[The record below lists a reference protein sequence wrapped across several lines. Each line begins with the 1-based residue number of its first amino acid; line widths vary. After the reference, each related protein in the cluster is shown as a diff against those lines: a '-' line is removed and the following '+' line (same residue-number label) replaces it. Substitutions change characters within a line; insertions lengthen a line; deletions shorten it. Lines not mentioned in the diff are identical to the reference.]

1 MVALANQTIDD
12 TNSHDGSAP
21 DALRR
26 LLCTCP
32 ESVLTGAGELADIL
46 SQGGKVSVLGYR
58 GDHWLLLAGN
68 EAVCDEEDLR
78 DIDPTAQDTGSV
90 GSLVFGPGVALA
102 FAEQDTIN
110 RFGVEQLRQAC
121 VWLAQAQRADLSH
134 ERMHDAT
141 EEADSQR
148 AVADQILTVRDVD
161 QVLLS
166 ITNQTLGMLQAD
178 ICGVF
183 LREDD
188 ELQMRCCTGHRVVTT
203 ERLRMR
209 RGQGVAGLVFDTGEV
224 AKVDSYLDDRTISQ
238 DFMSLAEQEQTRSAL
253 AVPLRAHGELIGVL
267 EVWRRRHSVFTARD
281 VRRLASLSDLATIA
295 IENAHLYEQQR
306 RANSE
311 LRETHADL
319 QHKLSLLRR
328 SSALQRSLIQAVLD
342 DTATPTAIAQ
352 LVGQE
357 MQCQV
362 AVLADDYQIEVV
374 YPPDF
379 AVTGLAEHITKSNAD
394 ATTSARRELVG
405 GIRCWVA
412 GVRAGGNSFGAVCLI
427 GGDES
432 DEVMEAACGQAA
444 MASSLARAE
453 QHAASRARA
462 EAFDQILWDL
472 LSGPEQ
478 HRMAARTRA
487 QHMGV
492 RLKGPHRIIYGQFD
506 NLTALAARRGWD
518 TSGCERAR
526 RDTLDAIRTAHET
539 PALQL
544 AGMRGDCIV
553 AIAAVDDRALVREL
567 MDTVNTAAGAVS
579 GGELALSW
587 GVSTVR
593 ENPCDYP
600 SAFNEAKTALAAARR
615 LATGGVTLYDELG
628 IVRLLLGSHEDPDYH
643 AFISEVTQPI
653 IDYDRRHDGALMAT
667 LRGFFDADCSQKEAA
682 KRMYV
687 HHKTLSYRLERIK
700 DIAGLDLARHADR
713 MRADLALR
721 LLDVTETMDNPNTV

>member
-1 MVALANQTIDD
+1 MAALANPTIDNAD
-12 TNSHDGSAP
+12 RHDGSVP
-21 DALRR
+21 DSLRR
-26 LLCTCP
+26 LLCSCV
-32 ESVLTGAGELADIL
+32 ESVFTGAGELSDVL

-58 GDHWLLLAGN
+58 GDHWMLLAGN
-68 EAVCDEEDLR
+68 EAVCDEDDLR
-78 DIDPTAQDTGSV
+78 DIDPTGQDTGQR
-90 GSLVFGPGVALA
+90 GRLVFGPGVALA
-102 FAEQDTIN
+102 FAEHDSIN
-110 RFGVEQLRQAC
+110 WFGVEQLRQAC
-121 VWLAQAQRADLSH
+121 VWLAQAQRAELSH
-134 ERMHDAT
+134 EWMYDAT

-148 AVADQILTVRDVD
+148 TVADKILTVRDVD

-188 ELQMRCCTGHRVVTT
+188 EVRMRCCTGHRVITT

-209 RGQGVAGLVFDTGEV
+209 RGQGVAGLVFDTGEI

-253 AVPLRAHGELIGVL
+253 AAPLRAHGELIGVL

-295 IENAHLYEQQR
+295 IENARLYEQQR
-306 RANSE
+306 CTNSE
-311 LRETHADL
+311 LRETHVDL

-362 AVLADDYQIEVV
+362 AVLADDYQIEAV

-379 AVTGLAEHITKSNAD
+379 AVAGLTEHLTKSNAD
-394 ATTSARRELVG
+394 ATHSARREFVG
-405 GIRCWVA
+405 GVRCWVA

-444 MASSLARAE
+444 MASSLAQAE

-506 NLTALAARRGWD
+506 NLAALAARHGWG

-526 RDTLDAIRTAHET
+526 RDTLYAIRTAHET
-539 PALQL
+539 PLQL
-544 AGMRGDCIV
+544 VGMRGDCIV
-553 AIAAVDDRALVREL
+553 AIAAVGDRALVREL
-567 MDTVNTAAGAVS
+567 MDTVNTAAGAAPE
-579 GGELALSW
+579 GELALSW
-587 GVSTVR
+587 GVSTVH

-615 LATGGVTLYDELG
+615 LATGSVTLYDELG

-643 AFISEVTQPI
+643 AFISEITQPI
-653 IDYDRRHDGALMAT
+653 IDYDRRHEGALMAT

-700 DIAGLDLARHADR
+700 DITGLDLARHADR

-721 LLDVTETMDNPNTV
+721 LLDVTETMDNSNTV